1 MGVNL
6 ILCKN
11 DGEYVADLGRSY
23 HYQDFNRELD
33 IDYDK
38 LDRDRENIVSY
49 LTNKIEN
56 FKAYMQG
63 RQDIISEMYGGDED
77 AVDVS
82 GRIEDMVESLFND
95 VYDMA
100 EELENIGKKKLLAYI
115 LEEDHLTY
123 RVE

>member
-6 ILCKN
+6 ILCKK

-23 HYQDFNRELD
+23 HYQNFDGELD

-38 LDRDRENIVSY
+38 LDINREAFIDSIR
-49 LTNKIEN
+49 NKIS
-56 FKAYMQG
+56 
-63 RQDIISEMYGGDED
+63 DILFFYVGQNSEL
-77 AVDVS
+77 S
-82 GRIEDMVESLFND
+82 FND
-95 VYDMA
+95 VQSEVEEILIENIDPELYGMA